1 MHGNTQDLMARK
13 RDLETRINRAV
24 AQRFAI
30 EEEIQTKQRALDRAE
45 REIDSLK
52 NELQTVNKLLGSA

>member
-1 MHGNTQDLMARK
+1 MARK